1 MSFGDPFGP
10 LRPGIGPYIVRTAPD
25 GRSDLPLDFPE
36 PVGAG
41 WRQRLWSAVR
51 FAALFAASSFA
62 LTALM
67 ATPIL
72 IGELAA
78 VEAVTTHGQM
88 LTAAQFVARLGNLL
102 LGTMIVAVAS
112 VCFLASA
119 FVSSRNVGVRA
130 PDPAADTPILDR
142 PVDPMLAALIKVR
155 HV

>member
-10 LRPGIGPYIVRTAPD
+10 LRPGIGPYVVRIAPE
-25 GRSDLPLDFPE
+25 GRSDLFLATAGPA
-36 PVGAG
+36 GAD

-51 FAALFAASSFA
+51 FAALFTGSSFA

-78 VEAVTTHGQM
+78 VEAITTHGQT
-88 LTAAQFVARLGNLL
+88 LTAGQFVARLGNLL
-102 LGTMIVAVAS
+102 LGTMIVAVALVS
-112 VCFLASA
+112 FLASA